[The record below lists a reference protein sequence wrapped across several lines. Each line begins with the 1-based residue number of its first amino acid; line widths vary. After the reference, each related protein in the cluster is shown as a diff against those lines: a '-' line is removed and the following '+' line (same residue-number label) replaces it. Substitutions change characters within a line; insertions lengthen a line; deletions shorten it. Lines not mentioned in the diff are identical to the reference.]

1 LIKKCSE
8 LCSTMLSNFRSVHKF
23 CTDAELLSKTR
34 IPCHHEAHEGHEEF
48 ENSYISISCFVPFA
62 TFVVKF
68 SSDFLVAALPR

>member
-8 LCSTMLSNFRSVHKF
+8 LCSTMLSNFRSVRKF
-23 CTDAELLSKTR
+23 CTDAELLNKTR
-34 IPCHHEAHEGHEEF
+34 IPCHHEGHEEF
-48 ENSYISISCFVPFA
+48 ENSYISISCFVLFA

>member
-1 LIKKCSE
+1 
-8 LCSTMLSNFRSVHKF
+8 MLSNFRSVRKF

-34 IPCHHEAHEGHEEF
+34 IPCHHEAHEAHEGHEEF
-48 ENSYISISCFVPFA
+48 ENSYISISCFVLFA